1 MSSIMRFVL
10 LSSLAA
16 LLVPSSH
23 AQAPRLRDYEKHVQM
38 KETSQFKDLRW
49 QFLGPTN
56 VSGRVTDVAVT
67 TPRGQSYTIYAAT
80 ASAGVWR
87 TQNEGITWETI
98 FDDAPTTSI
107 GDVTLAPS
115 NPDIVWIGTGE
126 ANIFRSSMAGC
137 GVYKSTDGG
146 DSFKHMGLTATH
158 TIPRIVIHPTN
169 PNVVYVAS
177 SGREWTDNE
186 ERGIYKSTDGG
197 ESWERCFYVS
207 AQTGVIDLV
216 MHPTDPNTLWAAT
229 WQRTRRHWN
238 DPRNETGYDGSGI
251 WKSVDA
257 GKSWKPVNEGLPAPL
272 HRGRIGIDVCRAQPN
287 TVYAF
292 VDCYETIEDSS
303 GSDAY
308 GRQRT
313 AAIKG
318 AQIYRSDD
326 GGVTWK
332 MTSENNRAM
341 QRSSGTYGW
350 VFGQVRADP
359 VDPDTVYMMGLGL
372 KVSNDSGATF
382 RGLRGMHG
390 DHHALFVDPANTN
403 YLVNGNDGGLAISYD
418 GGKKW
423 RTTRDTLPAVQFYN
437 VGYDMDTPFHVY
449 GSIQDHGSR
458 RGAVDIS
465 RGRRRI
471 AATAWEGA
479 PGGEASTHA
488 IDPTDPEVV
497 YSEGFYGSISRTD
510 HGKRTALKPKDV
522 EGEPRLRGQWLA
534 PFIISPHNPRVIYHG
549 MNHLFR
555 SMNRGDN
562 WERISPDL
570 SHAVEAKIGDIP
582 YQTIWSISESPFQFG
597 FIYAGT
603 DDGRLHLTTDS
614 GKTWTDISAGLAKD
628 RWISRVIASR
638 HDKDTVYVAQNGKR
652 NDDFAA
658 YLWRSK
664 DRGKTWEDISSVNVK
679 DATGARYTA
688 GIPGGPINVVREDP
702 ENPDILY
709 VGTDVGVYV
718 STDGA
723 TTWQAL
729 ANGLPSTFVHDL
741 IIHPRDDIMVIAT
754 HGRGM
759 YAMDVRPIRGE
770 EPEEEPAERPRR
782 RRRGG
787 GEEDEERRDGE
798 TEEEGKRGS

>member
-1 MSSIMRFVL
+1 
-10 LSSLAA
+10 
-16 LLVPSSH
+16 
-23 AQAPRLRDYEKHVQM
+23 
-38 KETSQFKDLRW
+38 
-49 QFLGPTN
+49 
-56 VSGRVTDVAVT
+56 
-67 TPRGQSYTIYAAT
+67 
-80 ASAGVWR
+80 
-87 TQNEGITWETI
+87 
-98 FDDAPTTSI
+98 
-107 GDVTLAPS
+107 
-115 NPDIVWIGTGE
+115 
-126 ANIFRSSMAGC
+126 
-137 GVYKSTDGG
+137 
-146 DSFKHMGLTATH
+146 
-158 TIPRIVIHPTN
+158 
-169 PNVVYVAS
+169 
-177 SGREWTDNE
+177 
-186 ERGIYKSTDGG
+186 
-197 ESWERCFYVS
+197 
-207 AQTGVIDLV
+207 
-216 MHPTDPNTLWAAT
+216 
-229 WQRTRRHWN
+229 
-238 DPRNETGYDGSGI
+238 
-251 WKSVDA
+251 
-257 GKSWKPVNEGLPAPL
+257 
-272 HRGRIGIDVCRAQPN
+272 
-287 TVYAF
+287 

-403 YLVNGNDGGLAISYD
+403 YMVNGNDGGLAISYD

-465 RGRRRI
+465 RGRSRI
-471 AATAWEGA
+471 GATAWEGA
-479 PGGEASTHA
+479 PGGEASSHA

-510 HGKRTALKPKDV
+510 HGKRTALKPKDIA
-522 EGEPRLRGQWLA
+522 GEPKLRGQWLA

-555 SMNRGDN
+555 SMNRGEN

-570 SHAVEAKIGDIP
+570 SHADESKIGDIP

-603 DDGRLHLTTDS
+603 DDGRLHVTTDG
-614 GKTWTDISAGLAKD
+614 GKNWTDISAGLAKN

-638 HDKDTVYVAQNGKR
+638 HDENTVYVAQNGKR
-652 NDDFAA
+652 NDDFTA

-664 DRGKTWEDISSVNVK
+664 DRGKTWEDIS
-679 DATGARYTA
+679 ATTVTDDGGAEDTD
-688 GIPGGPINVVREDP
+688 GIPGGPINVVREDRKNP
-702 ENPDILY
+702 EILY

-718 STDGA
+718 STSGGK
-723 TTWQAL
+723 TWQAL

-741 IIHPRDDIMVIAT
+741 IVHPRDDIMVIAT

-782 RRRGG
+782 RRRRG
-787 GEEDEERRDGE
+787 GEEDEERRDGG
-798 TEEEGKRGS
+798 TEEEGKRDS

>member
-23 AQAPRLRDYEKHVQM
+23 AQAPRLRDYEKHVRM

-308 GRQRT
+308 GRKRT

-479 PGGEASTHA
+479 PGGEASSHA

-798 TEEEGKRGS
+798 TEEGRRGS